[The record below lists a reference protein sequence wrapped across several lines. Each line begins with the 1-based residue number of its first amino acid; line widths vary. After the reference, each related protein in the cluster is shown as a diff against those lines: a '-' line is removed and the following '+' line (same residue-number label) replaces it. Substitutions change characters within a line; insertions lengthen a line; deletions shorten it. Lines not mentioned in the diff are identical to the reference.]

1 MDLLLLS
8 PEKSSQKDQYQPA
21 PAGSSN
27 GIPCRLSSDLQL
39 SSFASSNAAFGWF
52 DWTGTGPLLDGL
64 TGDGVEITKDNTTCA
79 SQLEAESSVGKDS
92 GLPDSSGD
100 EFVEAQP
107 KPGIKSGKGSAAYIS
122 KPLPPIYGRQL
133 TKPKKVA
140 TVLPLNKQYDNRI
153 SSGAAKGRT
162 SKYPS
167 GGETLVEDMKMNL
180 DEPRGKGMMAR
191 HLNRV
196 DSVGENKNE
205 AYQPRLTTKPIK
217 VAATTNQM
225 DKDSAA
231 SLDSLPEN
239 FTLPVARKVR
249 ASKFSRQ
256 QIECQIARGKELLQ
270 RRDAVQLSCSNR
282 LRPHKRSAGQMLS
295 SIPSDLEGE
304 MSVENIIDIT
314 EPVKKRQKTMEKI
327 AKSSAAKRQISDSQ
341 SERRL
346 PSKSECI
353 QKEQVPGASV
363 MFVGLKWD
371 IGTFDNVSDIDKF
384 KSLHRKYVELRKLLK
399 KPADLALKL
408 INALEYTKK
417 SGTKKEVSII
427 KKKIAALEKRLK
439 RESFQIQKREFM
451 RLENQLESMKLK
463 ISCQH

>member
-8 PEKSSQKDQYQPA
+8 PEKSSQKDQYQSA

-27 GIPCRLSSDLQL
+27 GIPYRISSYNYNN
-39 SSFASSNAAFGWF
+39 SR
-52 DWTGTGPLLDGL
+52 
-64 TGDGVEITKDNTTCA
+64 
-79 SQLEAESSVGKDS
+79 
-92 GLPDSSGD
+92 D
-100 EFVEAQP
+100 EFVEVQP
-107 KPGIKSGKGSAAYIS
+107 KPVIKSGKGSVAHIS

-140 TVLPLNKQYDNRI
+140 TVLPLNKQYDNKI
-153 SSGAAKGRT
+153 SSGART
-162 SKYPS
+162 STYS
-167 GGETLVEDMKMNL
+167 SRGEMLVEDMRMNL
-180 DEPRGKGMMAR
+180 EEPRVKGMMAP

-196 DSVGENKNE
+196 DSVGENENE
-205 AYQPRLTTKPIK
+205 AYQPRLTAKPIK
-217 VAATTNQM
+217 VA
-225 DKDSAA
+225 DSTA
-231 SLDSLPEN
+231 SLDPLPEN
-239 FTLPVARKVR
+239 FTLPVAREVR
-249 ASKFSRQ
+249 TSKFSRQ

-270 RRDAVQLSCSNR
+270 RRDAVQLSCDNR
-282 LRPHKRSAGQMLS
+282 PKPHKRSAGQMLR

-304 MSVENIIDIT
+304 MPVENIIDIT

-363 MFVGLKWD
+363 MSVGLEWD
-371 IGTFDNVSDIDKF
+371 VGTFDNVSDIDKF
-384 KSLHRKYVELRKLLK
+384 KSLHRKYVEARKLLK

-417 SGTKKEVSII
+417 SGTKKEVSVI

-439 RESFQIQKREFM
+439 RESFQNQKREFM
-451 RLENQLESMKLK
+451 RLESELESMKLK